1 MDNEITK
8 LDKKFIRLEQIVID
22 GFTRSLENDQAMIKK
37 QNYTNGS
44 IGDATKERTA
54 IDKEIAKMKTVSSI
68 FRGFAVLIIIP
79 LSGYLLINFV
89 NSRRELA
96 VIQKEVVFLQN
107 EQIAIRATY
116 EKINESIAQYLTQ

>member
-1 MDNEITK
+1 ME
-8 LDKKFIRLEQIVID
+8 DKINNINIELATLTQLVKD
-22 GFTRSLENDQAMIKK
+22 GFKRGEENDQTMLAK
-37 QNYTNGS
+37 QEYTNGS
-44 IGDATKERTA
+44 IGDAQRERTA

>member
-22 GFTRSLENDQAMIKK
+22 GFARSLENDQAMIKK
-37 QNYTNGS
+37 QDYTNGS
-44 IGDATKERTA
+44 IGDAQRERNK

>member
-22 GFTRSLENDQAMIKK
+22 GFARSLENDQAMIKK

-44 IGDATKERTA
+44 IGDAQRERTA